1 MSKEKLIGALNE
13 EVTAKIVK
21 DYSEDKKNTIVRH
34 ALSKGNISA
43 AIYEPGALGSVAP
56 AFSIDLKTLPV
67 ANQRRSGRCWIFAG
81 LNVLREIIAKKCEL
95 KSFELSQNYI
105 SLYDKIEKDTIVS
118 FGLLMLE
125 LEEGP
130 ADVFFKKIIG
140 YISENRSIFGMV
152 FSPNTTGQL
161 RSKLSEI
168 IKGVFM
174 QKQLEKEESSLSEA
188 ELDYMCSYRAQ
199 GCIAVIA
206 DWVTGGFKEPE
217 EQMIGIISKLD
228 KNTEKIF

>member
-1 MSKEKLIGALNE
+1 MPERSNDRRAQKTRKALTNALCELLNE
-13 EVTAKIVK
+13 KELHRITVQEVC
-21 DYSEDKKNTIVRH
+21 DKADVNRGTLYRH
-34 ALSKGNISA
+34 YLDV
-43 AIYEPGALGSVAP
+43 Y
-56 AFSIDLKTLPV
+56 D
-67 ANQRRSGRCWIFAG
+67 
-81 LNVLREIIAKKCEL
+81 
-95 KSFELSQNYI
+95 
-105 SLYDKIEKDTIVS
+105 LYDKIEKETIVS

-125 LEEGP
+125 LEEQP
-130 ADVFFKKIIG
+130 ANEFFKKIIG

-161 RSKLSEI
+161 RIKLSEI
-168 IKGVFM
+168 IKGVFI
-174 QKQLEKEESSLSEA
+174 QKQLENEKNSLSET

-217 EQMIGIISKLD
+217 AVITGIISKLD

>member
-1 MSKEKLIGALNE
+1 MPERSNDRRAQKTRKALTN
-13 EVTAKIVK
+13 
-21 DYSEDKKNTIVRH
+21 
-34 ALSKGNISA
+34 ALSELLTEKELHKITVQEICDKADVNRG
-43 AIYEPGALGSVAP
+43 
-56 AFSIDLKTLPV
+56 TLYRHYLDV
-67 ANQRRSGRCWIFAG
+67 
-81 LNVLREIIAKKCEL
+81 
-95 KSFELSQNYI
+95 YD
-105 SLYDKIEKDTIVS
+105 LYDKIEKDTIVS